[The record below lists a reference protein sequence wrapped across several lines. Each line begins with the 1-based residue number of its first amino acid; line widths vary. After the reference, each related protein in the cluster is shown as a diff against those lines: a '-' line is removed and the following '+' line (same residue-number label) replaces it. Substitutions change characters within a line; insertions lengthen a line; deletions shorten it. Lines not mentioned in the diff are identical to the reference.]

1 MININK
7 LEKKFTKSL
16 QKEYI
21 NKVFVAIDEVDV
33 YRDVDDRKKYYYT
46 IKGRYG
52 QENITS
58 QHDFEIEYVS
68 SDVSYSNLV
77 GMFMLITYM
86 KEEEEQYEM

>member
-16 QKEYI
+16 QKEYV
-21 NKVFVAIDEVDV
+21 NKVYVAIDEVDI
-33 YRDVDDRKKYYYT
+33 YRDVYDHKKYYYT

-52 QENITS
+52 QENVTS
-58 QHDFEIEYVS
+58 QHDFEIECVS
-68 SDVSYSNLV
+68 SDKSYTILV

-86 KEEEEQYEM
+86 KEKEDE

>member
-16 QKEYI
+16 QKEYV
-21 NKVFVAIDEVDV
+21 NKVYVVIDEVDI
-33 YRDVDDRKKYYYT
+33 YRDVYDRKKYYYT

-52 QENITS
+52 QENVTS

-68 SDVSYSNLV
+68 SDKSYTILV

-86 KEEEEQYEM
+86 KEKEDE